1 MAQCPAVGGA
11 VADRAAAMTGTNKRF
26 GEVLSDEVFLN
37 KAFLKRITQIHSLL
51 RKGYEVAAAGR
62 PCLISIDPVC

>member
-11 VADRAAAMTGTNKRF
+11 IVERAATVTGSNKRF

-37 KAFLKRITQIHSLL
+37 KAYLKRMTRIRSLL
-51 RKGYEVAAAGR
+51 RKGWEGADAGG